1 MSFCWDLASCVLG
14 LISRVLVLR
23 RWDLVLHCVVFF
35 DLVDGVCLFVGICR
49 VLRLICNERY
59 GGVQILG
66 FLETVLTVIWLLVG
80 LLGDLQFLVDGV

>member
-1 MSFCWDLASCVLG
+1 MP
-14 LISRVLVLR
+14 
-23 RWDLVLHCVVFF
+23 
-35 DLVDGVCLFVGICR
+35 LFVGICR

-80 LLGDLQFLVDGV
+80 VTGGFAVSCGWCMNLFVEKCNLSSSLELIWVI